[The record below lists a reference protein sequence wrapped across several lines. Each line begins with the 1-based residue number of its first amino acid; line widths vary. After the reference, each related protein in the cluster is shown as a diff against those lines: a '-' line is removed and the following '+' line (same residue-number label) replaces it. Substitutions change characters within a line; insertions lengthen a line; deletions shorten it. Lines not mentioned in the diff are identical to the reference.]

1 MPKWDFE
8 AFAAEL
14 RPCISPNPLSPNHRA
29 LNVEKA
35 VVITLYYLKDTTLVI
50 MIANSLVFATGTV
63 STVFAEVCGAIL
75 KYIGPKLISLPIIK
89 DEIRVTGE
97 FEAKFGMKKS
107 IWVYWQ
113 NSYSN

>member
-1 MPKWDFE
+1 
-8 AFAAEL
+8 
-14 RPCISPNPLSPNHRA
+14 
-29 LNVEKA
+29 
-35 VVITLYYLKDTTLVI
+35 
-50 MIANSLVFATGTV
+50 MIANSFGFAIGTV
-63 STVFAEVCGAIL
+63 STDFAEVCGAIL
-75 KYIGPKLISLPIIK
+75 KYIGPKLISLPKIK